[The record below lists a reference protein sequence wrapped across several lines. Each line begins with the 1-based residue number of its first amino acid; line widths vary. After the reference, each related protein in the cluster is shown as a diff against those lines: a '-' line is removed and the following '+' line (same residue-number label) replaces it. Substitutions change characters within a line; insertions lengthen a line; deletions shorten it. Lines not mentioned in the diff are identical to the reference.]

1 MKIFVA
7 VLSIGLLFIT
17 ELAYSQSFFRFSG
30 GRDAIVSLGT
40 GTSTYFGD
48 LKDPGEYMDAKPSL
62 NVGMQY
68 FFNPRISA
76 RAEMTWFR
84 LKGDD
89 RDADVN
95 GRILRNLSF
104 RSDNLEF
111 NVVGIINAF
120 PNGARF
126 YQRPQFNPYG
136 FLGVAL
142 LYFNPKGEV
151 PSTDWDGN
159 DLQKAGKYIA
169 LQPLQTEGVNY
180 SRLAI
185 VIPFGAGI
193 KYKASPFIN
202 IAIEGGYRLT
212 FTDYLDDVSTT
223 YQLHSSIEDPLVQAM
238 ADKRHELD
246 LPPLGLEPDHIRGNP
261 NNNDGY
267 FLFNVKVEYY
277 LPSDIFTF
285 KSRARNKGPRRNI
298 QRNRRK

>member
-17 ELAYSQSFFRFSG
+17 ELTYSQSFFRFSG

-76 RAEMTWFR
+76 RAEVTWFR
-84 LKGDD
+84 LLGDD
-89 RDADVN
+89 NDAN
-95 GRILRNLSF
+95 AEGRVVRNLSF
-104 RSDNLEF
+104 RSDNFEF
-111 NVVGIINAF
+111 NVVGIINAL

-136 FLGVAL
+136 FVGIGL
-142 LYFNPKGEV
+142 LYFNPKGQV
-151 PSTDWDGN
+151 PTTDWNGDE
-159 DLQKAGKYIA
+159 LQKAGDYIA

-202 IAIEGGYRLT
+202 IALEGGYRLT

-223 YQLHSSIEDPLVQAM
+223 YQLHNSIEDPLVQAM
-238 ADKRHELD
+238 ADKRHELG
-246 LPPLGLEPDHIRGNP
+246 LTPLGLEPDHIRGNP
-261 NNNDGY
+261 SNNDGY
-267 FLFNVKVEYY
+267 FLFNIKIEYY
-277 LPSDIFTF
+277 LPADVLSFN
-285 KSRARNKGPRRNI
+285 KKRRNQRPLRNI
-298 QRNRRK
+298 QRRRR